1 VPGFPT
7 DSAKATGAD
16 FTPFAVFFANATTMY
31 VTDEGTG
38 NAIDAANHAGLE
50 KWSLINGTWQL
61 DYVLTQGLIGTV
73 DTNLTG
79 NAGPYPNVTTIGLRN
94 LTGVVDGYGTVTLW
108 ATTSTSSASGD
119 NGADPNKVVRIT
131 DYVAATTMTGRVT
144 RESFKTIVG
153 PTYGRV
159 YRGVAYVD

>member
-1 VPGFPT
+1 
-7 DSAKATGAD
+7 
-16 FTPFAVFFANATTMY
+16 MY

-38 NAIDAANHAGLE
+38 NATDAANHAGLE

-61 DYVLTQGLIGTV
+61 GYVLTRGLVGTV

-79 NAGPYPNVTTIGLRN
+79 KDGPYPNVTTIGLRN
-94 LTGVVDGYGTVTLW
+94 LTGVLDGYGTVTLW

-131 DYVAATTMTGRVT
+131 DDVAATTMTGRVMQ
-144 RESFKTIVG
+144 ESFETVAG
-153 PTYGRV
+153 PTYGTV
-159 YRGVAYVD
+159 YRGVAYVH